1 MRRLR
6 TETATADYFN
16 FHLELNASFIRYA
29 EVEVWRRMRRE
40 INAAIFEILIEGRYS
55 SFNRNLPCIS
65 CFIFHQSFCKV
76 VIGRCNRT
84 VGCNWTPVIGQ
95 LQLKKYHTKS
105 AQLNPPTAQLIT
117 ITIATTTYPGKR
129 KLVNFKNG
137 VMFSFFTLSLPEMS
151 VENVFVVFK
160 NISSLVCLQT
170 ELDSTRP
177 YCHISI
183 IKLQFIRL

>member
-76 VIGRCNRT
+76 VIGQCNRT
-84 VGCNWTPVIGQ
+84 VGCNRTPVIGQ

-105 AQLNPPTAQLIT
+105 AQLNPPIAQLIT

-137 VMFSFFTLSLPEMS
+137 VIFSFFTLSLPEMS

-160 NISSLVCLQT
+160 NI
-170 ELDSTRP
+170 
-177 YCHISI
+177 
-183 IKLQFIRL
+183 